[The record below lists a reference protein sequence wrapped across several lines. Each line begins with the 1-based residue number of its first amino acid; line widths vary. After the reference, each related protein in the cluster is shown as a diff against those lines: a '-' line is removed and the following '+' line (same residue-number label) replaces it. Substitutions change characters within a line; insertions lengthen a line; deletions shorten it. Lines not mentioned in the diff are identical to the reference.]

1 MVPWIL
7 LFFIGLAAGTI
18 GSLVGLGGGIII
30 VPVLLIID
38 QYTSWLP
45 DLSPQM
51 IVGSSIVV
59 LVAIGLSSTLAYMKK
74 KSVDYKSGALFFLG
88 SGPGAIIGAWFN
100 KFIQVDYF
108 SIYFGVF
115 MVLVSILLMVRNHL
129 RPMKI
134 DGQFLRIFND
144 PEGNEIS
151 YRYSALAAVIVS
163 FLVGI
168 ISGLF
173 GIGGGSL
180 MVPAMILLFGF
191 PTTIA
196 VATSMFMI
204 FLSSI
209 TGTLAHLALGNVQV
223 FLLLGL
229 IPGAWIGAKCGS
241 FINQK
246 LSDHT
251 VVVILRWMLII
262 VGIRLIWQGTMG

>member
-1 MVPWIL
+1 MITWSL
-7 LFFIGLAAGTI
+7 LVLIGLAAGTI

-38 QYTSWLP
+38 QYTNWLP
-45 DLSPQM
+45 PLSPQL

-88 SGPGAIIGAWFN
+88 SGPGAILGAWLN
-100 KFIQVDYF
+100 KFIEVDYF
-108 SIYFGVF
+108 SIYFGLF
-115 MVLVSILLMVRNHL
+115 MVLVSILLMIRNRL
-129 RPMKI
+129 RPMKLN
-134 DGQFLRIFND
+134 GQFTRSFTNSD
-144 PEGNEIS
+144 GKTVT
-151 YRYSALAAVIVS
+151 YQFSAPAAVAVS
-163 FLVGI
+163 LVVGV

-191 PTTIA
+191 PMTVA

-209 TGTLAHLALGNVQV
+209 TGTLTHLALGNVEG
-223 FLLLGL
+223 FLLIGL
-229 IPGAWIGAKCGS
+229 VPGAWVGAKLGA

-246 LSDHT
+246 LSDQT